1 MTCNELEEILLDFE
15 INLNNRLLTYVE
27 DDHPVKRINTKQH
40 DSWKRRENN
49 KFHCRRRFR
58 GMDKKTR
65 WKHEYLVALRER
77 HNLSHSGRIKKVKIG
92 DIVMIKG
99 ESKSR
104 IHQKIGKVS
113 QLYTGKD
120 EVVRAVQMQVGTKFL
135 VRPIQLVY
143 PPVEL

>member
-1 MTCNELEEILLDFE
+1 MILGRDERTINSTADGDSEEW
-15 INLNNRLLTYVE
+15 T
-27 DDHPVKRINTKQH
+27 KRQDGKMNTK
-40 DSWKRRENN
+40 
-49 KFHCRRRFR
+49 
-58 GMDKKTR
+58 R
-65 WKHEYLVALRER
+65 WEHEYLVALRER
-77 HNLSHSGRIKKVKIG
+77 HNLSHSGRTRKVKIG

-120 EVVRAVQMQVGTKFL
+120 EIVRAVQIQVGTKFL